1 MKGEKKL
8 SSDKKK
14 RSRKKRGAGRVRDR
28 LKFDIDTSELYP
40 LSRRE
45 EASFYDDDAPVTE
58 NSDIEISAE
67 EGCEQEDPV
76 SDYSGPEALNPKTL
90 NPEGL
95 KTEDF
100 GTEDYDTE
108 DSGAEDFAEEEF
120 YTEEFDKGHFDGE
133 DPGAENSGT
142 EDPGTEDSDT
152 DDYDTEY
159 LDTGYLDT
167 GYYDTEKPGTE
178 EADPDFSD
186 TERSGT
192 FDTAAAAVPDT
203 PAAADISKRER
214 VSKKFRRFWTR
225 QRADDFHTVIRTSVV
240 GAFAVVFLMPIV
252 LTITNSLMTKSEIN
266 ANYGV
271 IFRNRNGVRVF
282 ISNTVNL
289 KFIPDIV
296 SFEQYFKV
304 LILSPEY
311 LLKFWN
317 SFLYVVPIVVFQ
329 LAIASLAAY
338 GFARYRGKVREVI
351 FFAYIILMLMPYQV
365 TLVPN
370 YLVSKWLNILD
381 TRWAIW
387 LPGFFSPFAVYM
399 LTKYM
404 RRIPK
409 SIYEAAEIDGAGEWQ
424 IFSKICLP
432 NCRGGIASIAILLF
446 IDYWNM
452 VEQPLILLSNDQ
464 LHPLSVFLSKINSG
478 EISLAFAVAVIY
490 MVLPMMV
497 FLYGEEYLV
506 EGIVYQGGIK
516 E

>member
-1 MKGEKKL
+1 MPGH
-8 SSDKKK
+8 KKK
-14 RSRKKRGAGRVRDR
+14 RSRKKRGAGWVKDR
-28 LKFDIDTSELYP
+28 LKYDTDPSDLYP
-40 LSRRE
+40 LKRKEDMFPDSSTDSEDDTDPEPFEDQTYRQGQAENLKAAYPSDDTASAPEKGSVHKRQGSEEKSFAGEADSDDGFENADSLKNADDSEHTDNRE
-45 EASFYDDDAPVTE
+45 SVYSPDFINYIEIDDDAEHGDEAEFTDDADRSLRE
-58 NSDIEISAE
+58 SADSDEAE
-67 EGCEQEDPV
+67 ESDDDDRQEDTKKV
-76 SDYSGPEALNPKTL
+76 
-90 NPEGL
+90 
-95 KTEDF
+95 
-100 GTEDYDTE
+100 
-108 DSGAEDFAEEEF
+108 
-120 YTEEFDKGHFDGE
+120 
-133 DPGAENSGT
+133 
-142 EDPGTEDSDT
+142 
-152 DDYDTEY
+152 
-159 LDTGYLDT
+159 
-167 GYYDTEKPGTE
+167 KPDLST
-178 EADPDFSD
+178 
-186 TERSGT
+186 R
-192 FDTAAAAVPDT
+192 
-203 PAAADISKRER
+203 
-214 VSKKFRRFWTR
+214 FRRFWTR
-225 QRADDFHTVIRTSVV
+225 ERIDDARMVVRTAVAGS
-240 GAFAVVFLMPIV
+240 FAVLFLMPIV

-271 IFRNRNGVRVF
+271 IFAKKNGVRVF

-329 LAIASLAAY
+329 LAVASLASY

-351 FFAYIILMLMPYQV
+351 FFSYIILMLMPYQV

-370 YLVSKWLNILD
+370 YLVSNWLNIID

-424 IFSKICLP
+424 IFTRICLP
-432 NCRGGIASIAILLF
+432 NCRGGLASIAILLF